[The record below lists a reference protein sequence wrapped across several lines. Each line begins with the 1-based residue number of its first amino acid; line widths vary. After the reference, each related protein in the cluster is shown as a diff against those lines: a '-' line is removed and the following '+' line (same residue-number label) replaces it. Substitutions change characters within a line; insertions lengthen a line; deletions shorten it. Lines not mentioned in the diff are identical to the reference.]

1 MQKSMEDL
9 LNWASEE
16 CSRTAKIEPDSRT
29 IAMVLGANLAGEIIV
44 AGYSLGGWLSKLML
58 TLALN
63 ADGYITVK
71 ESLFYMTKVNPI
83 EASRVAT
90 YSELPKSAIEVVPNA
105 WMFLIGFG
113 IVMTA
118 LIFALLVMYGLK
130 NELIARGE
138 SPESCWI
145 MVVVGALTC
154 FVIFALIF
162 LPCISMA
169 SESIV
174 DDGLRIMVA
183 LLMMVVS
190 ILSVNVSYKSRTCN

>member
-1 MQKSMEDL
+1 MEDL
-9 LNWASEE
+9 LNWISEE

-58 TLALN
+58 TLAMN

-71 ESLFYMTKVNPI
+71 KSLFYMTKVNPV

-90 YSELPKSAIEVVPNA
+90 YSELPKSAIEVVPNT

-113 IVMTA
+113 IVMMA
-118 LIFALLVMYGLK
+118 LIFALLALYGLK
-130 NELIARGE
+130 NKLIARGE

-145 MVVVGALTC
+145 MVVIGALMC
-154 FVIFALIF
+154 LMVSALLF
-162 LPCISMA
+162 FPCSSLA
-169 SESIV
+169 SEPVV

-183 LLMMVVS
+183 LLMIVVS
-190 ILSVNVSYKSRTCN
+190 MLSVNASYKDRTCN